1 MTNYE
6 VIYLTTFKILSGD
19 ITKLKFDAI
28 VNAANTSLLG
38 GGGVDG
44 AIHKA
49 CGERLLDECRE
60 LKGCRTG
67 QAKLTRSYNLGQLGI
82 YWIIHTVGPIY
93 RKLGSE
99 EKYLRKAYRSCL
111 ELAADYADNYTEQID
126 KIIHTNIYRFN
137 TAGFIGSR
145 KAEHI
150 ENDCRDYV
158 AEHPI
163 KTIAFPS
170 ISTGAYSYPLK
181 EACEIALE
189 EIFKFI
195 TEYPD
200 KLDEIA
206 MVCLDNKTYD
216 MFETIYNEKYIN
228 QNEKH
233 GQ

>member
-1 MTNYE
+1 M
-6 VIYLTTFKILSGD
+6 TTFKLILGD

-49 CGERLLDECRE
+49 CGHKLLEECRE

-67 QAKLTRSYNLGQLGI
+67 EAKLTKSYNLSSLGV

-99 EKYLRKAYRSCL
+99 EKHLRKAYRSSL
-111 ELAADYADNYTEQID
+111 EVASNYSSNYMEQTN
-126 KIIHTNIYRFN
+126 KILNTNIYRFN
-137 TAGFIGSR
+137 SSSFIGNKRS
-145 KAEHI
+145 EHI
-150 ENDCRDYV
+150 LSECEEYV
-158 AEHPI
+158 ASHPI
-163 KTIAFPS
+163 KTLAFPS

-181 EACEIALE
+181 EAALIALE

-195 TEYPD
+195 NEKPD
-200 KLDEIA
+200 TFDEIA
-206 MVCLDNKTYD
+206 MVCFDDKTYNT
-216 MFETIYNEKYIN
+216 FERIYNEKFKN
-228 QNEKH
+228 
-233 GQ
+233 

>member
-1 MTNYE
+1 M
-6 VIYLTTFKILSGD
+6 TTFKIILGD

-49 CGERLLDECRE
+49 CGHKLLEECRE

-67 QAKLTRSYNLGQLGI
+67 EAKLTKSYNLSTLGI

-99 EKYLRKAYRSCL
+99 EKNLRKAYRSSL
-111 ELAADYADNYTEQID
+111 ELALNYSNNYTEQTN
-126 KIIHTNIYRFN
+126 KILNTNIYRFN
-137 TAGFIGSR
+137 TAGFIGNR
-145 KAEHI
+145 KSEHI
-150 ENDCRDYV
+150 LNECEEYI
-158 AEHPI
+158 AQHPI

-181 EACEIALE
+181 EATVIALE

-195 TEYPD
+195 QEYPNAF
-200 KLDEIA
+200 DEIA
-206 MVCLDNKTYD
+206 MVCLDKKTYD
-216 MFETIYNEKYIN
+216 TFESIYNEKYI
-228 QNEKH
+228 KM
-233 GQ
+233 